1 MKRSF
6 YLLLCITAALLLS
19 QSCTEPQDFSQFE
32 DLSITPTLAT
42 GLFYMESD
50 EETINEAGSLV
61 TFYSQTVNFDAFNEQ
76 YVAEHLIEGTIT
88 YEIVNTTSKQ
98 LRITIEFLDEAG
110 NTLDVEQFDVEAD
123 PSGTN
128 IWEVAY
134 GPGGK
139 SLDILANTS
148 SLRITAFNF
157 GDASS
162 VSAQTEPKIKFKSAA
177 EFLFRLK

>member
-1 MKRSF
+1 MKRFF
-6 YLLLCITAALLLS
+6 YPLCIIAALVLS
-19 QSCTEPQDFSQFE
+19 QSCTEQQDFTQFE

-50 EETINEAGSLV
+50 EQTINDAGSSIA
-61 TFYSQTVNFDAFNEQ
+61 FYSQTVNFDAFNEDF
-76 YVAEHLIEGTIT
+76 VAEHLIEGAIT
-88 YEIVNTTSKQ
+88 YQIVNTTSKQ
-98 LRITIEFLDEAG
+98 LRITLEFLDDAG
-110 NTLDVEQFDVEAD
+110 NTLDGELFNVDAD
-123 PSGTN
+123 PSGTL

-148 SLRITAFNF
+148 SLRITATNLS
-157 GDASS
+157 DASS
-162 VSAQTEPKIKFKSAA
+162 VSSQSEPKIKFKSAA

>member
-6 YLLLCITAALLLS
+6 YLLLCITAVLLLS
-19 QSCTEPQDFSQFE
+19 QSCTEPQDFSQFD
-32 DLSITPTLAT
+32 DLRITPTLAT

-50 EETINEAGSLV
+50 EATINDSGSLS
-61 TFYSQTVNFDAFNEQ
+61 TFYIQTVNFEAFNEQ

-98 LRITIEFLDEAG
+98 LRITLEFLDEGG
-110 NTLDVEQFDVEAD
+110 NTLDAEQFDVQAD

-148 SLRITAFNF
+148 SLRITATNL
-157 GDASS
+157 GDTTS
-162 VSAQTEPKIKFKSAA
+162 VSAQSEPKIKFRSAA

>member
-6 YLLLCITAALLLS
+6 YLLLCFAVVLMLS
-19 QSCTEPQDFSQFE
+19 QSCTEQQDFGQFE

-50 EETINEAGSLV
+50 EATINDAGTFG
-61 TFYSQTVNFDAFNEQ
+61 TFYAQTVNFDAFNEEF
-76 YVAEHLIEGTIT
+76 VADHLIEGTIT

-98 LRITIEFLDEAG
+98 LRITIEYLDEAG
-110 NTLDVEQFDVEAD
+110 NTLDGELFNIDAD
-123 PSGTN
+123 PSGLMT
-128 IWEVAY
+128 WEVAY

-148 SLRITAFNF
+148 SLRLTATNLS
-157 GDASS
+157 DSSS
-162 VSAQTEPKIKFKSAA
+162 VSSQPEPKVKFKSAA